1 MPPLAELPKAYLALE
16 RENAGLKSELAYAQA
31 QLALMRRQV
40 FGAGKSEKLDRLQLQ
55 LKLKELEEKAAQAEA
70 PKQTV
75 TYERTPPVSKRP
87 APAELFAKLPVLETL
102 VVEPAE
108 VKQAPEAF
116 ERIGEERTFE
126 VEITPPQLHKREIV
140 RPKYRSKADRSQPP
154 VLAPAPARPVPGGY
168 ASAGLLAWVVTSK
181 YLDHLPLFRQ
191 EQMLDRWGA
200 AIPRQTLCDWI
211 RIAAEWLE
219 PVYRCMHRR
228 LLEGGYL
235 QADETPIRCNDP
247 DEKRGGTSQGYLWVV
262 SRPGGD
268 VVFDWRMSRRHGEL
282 TSLID
287 GFAGVLQS
295 DGYEAYAAHAR
306 ANPQVVWVG
315 CWAHVRRKF
324 VDAQAENPKATRV
337 ALKLIARL
345 YRLEREWDEAETGPR
360 DHAERARLRQRH
372 FDRTLA
378 WLHALARALRERC
391 RPRSLLGEACGYLLS
406 QWAPLTRH
414 VDHGQT
420 RLDNNLVE
428 NAIRPSAIGKK
439 NWLFIGHPDAGQRTA
454 ILYSVIVSCQ
464 RHGIEPLAYLR
475 DVLARLPAMTNR
487 DDLEALTPGRWQPS
501 ASR

>member
-1 MPPLAELPKAYLALE
+1 MPPLKELPKAYLALE
-16 RENAGLKSELAYAQA
+16 RENAGLRDELAYAQA

-55 LKLKELEEKAAQAEA
+55 LKLKELEEKAARAQA

-75 TYERTPPVSKRP
+75 TYERTQPVAKRP
-87 APAELFAKLPVLETL
+87 APAELFAKLPVRETV

-126 VEITPPQLHKREIV
+126 VEITPPQVYKREIV
-140 RPKYRSKADRSQPP
+140 RPKYRAKADRSQPP

-168 ASAGLLAWVVTSK
+168 ASAGLLAWVVVSK
-181 YLDHLPLFRQ
+181 YLDHLPLYRQ
-191 EQMLDRWGA
+191 EQMLGRWGA
-200 AIPRQTLCDWI
+200 AIPRQTLCDWV

-219 PVYRCMHRR
+219 PVYHCMHRR
-228 LLEGGYL
+228 LLDGGYL

-247 DEKRGGTSQGYLWVV
+247 DEKRGGTAQGYLWVV

-295 DGYEAYAAHAR
+295 DGYEAYAAYAR
-306 ANPQVVWVG
+306 ANPQVLWVG

-345 YRLEREWDEAETGPR
+345 YRLEREWDEREPGPR
-360 DHAERARLRQRH
+360 DHAARARLRQRH
-372 FDRTLA
+372 FARTLR
-378 WLHALARALRERC
+378 WLYALALSQRERC
-391 RPRSLLGEACGYLLS
+391 RPRSLLGEACGYVLS

-454 ILYSVIVSCQ
+454 ILYSLIISCQ

-475 DVLARLPAMTNR
+475 DVLARLPAMTNQ
-487 DDLEALTPGRWQPS
+487 DDLAALTPGRWQP
-501 ASR
+501 ASSR

>member
-1 MPPLAELPKAYLALE
+1 
-16 RENAGLKSELAYAQA
+16 
-31 QLALMRRQV
+31 
-40 FGAGKSEKLDRLQLQ
+40 
-55 LKLKELEEKAAQAEA
+55 
-70 PKQTV
+70 
-75 TYERTPPVSKRP
+75 
-87 APAELFAKLPVLETL
+87 
-102 VVEPAE
+102 
-108 VKQAPEAF
+108 
-116 ERIGEERTFE
+116 
-126 VEITPPQLHKREIV
+126 
-140 RPKYRSKADRSQPP
+140 
-154 VLAPAPARPVPGGY
+154 
-168 ASAGLLAWVVTSK
+168 
-181 YLDHLPLFRQ
+181 
-191 EQMLDRWGA
+191 MLGRWGA
-200 AIPRQTLCDWI
+200 AIPRQTLCDWV
-211 RIAAEWLE
+211 RIAADWLE

-247 DEKRGGTSQGYLWVV
+247 DEKRGGTTQGYLWVV

-282 TSLID
+282 TSLIE

-306 ANPQVVWVG
+306 MNPQVVWVG

-345 YRLEREWDEAETGPR
+345 YRMEREWDETRPR
-360 DHAERARLRQRH
+360 DHAERSRLRQRH
-372 FDRTLA
+372 FARTLR
-378 WLHALARALRERC
+378 WLHALSRTQRERC

-406 QWAPLTRH
+406 QWAPLSRH
-414 VDHGQT
+414 LDHGQT

-454 ILYSVIVSCQ
+454 ILYSLIVSCQ

-475 DVLARLPAMTNR
+475 DVLARLPAMTNQ
-487 DDLEALTPGRWQPS
+487 DDIEALTPGRWQPT
-501 ASR
+501 AFR